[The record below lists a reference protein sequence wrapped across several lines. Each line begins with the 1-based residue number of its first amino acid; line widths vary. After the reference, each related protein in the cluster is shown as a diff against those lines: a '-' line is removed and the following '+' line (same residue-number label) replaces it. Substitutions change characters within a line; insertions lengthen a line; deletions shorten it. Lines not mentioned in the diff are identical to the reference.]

1 MGSIKMIFGLG
12 VIVVGAYLGIMLI
25 PPYFSNYQFED
36 AVKNEA
42 MINTYNTKPEDA
54 IREEL
59 FKRAQDLEIPVTKE
73 QIKVRRTGST
83 GTGSL
88 VIETKYT
95 VHVDLPGYPMDLNFA
110 PSTVN
115 KSPF

>member
-1 MGSIKMIFGLG
+1 MGSIKLILG
-12 VIVVGAYLGIMLI
+12 IAVIVGAVYVGVELI
-25 PPYFSNYQFED
+25 PPYFANYEFED

-42 MINTYNTKPEDA
+42 MINTYNTKPEDL
-54 IREEL
+54 IRDEL
-59 FKRAQDLEIPVTKE
+59 FKRAQDLEIPVTKD

-88 VIETKYT
+88 TIETQYS
-95 VHVDLPGYPMDLNFA
+95 VHVDLPGYPMDLQFN
-110 PSTVN
+110 PSTRN